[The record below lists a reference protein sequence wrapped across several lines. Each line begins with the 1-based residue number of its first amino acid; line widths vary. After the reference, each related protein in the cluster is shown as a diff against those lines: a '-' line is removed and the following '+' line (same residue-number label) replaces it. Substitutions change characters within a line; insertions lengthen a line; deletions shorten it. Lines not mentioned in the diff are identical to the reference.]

1 MECNHVNSIPLD
13 SKRRQT
19 LVEKVREEEGQWRC
33 AERSTWKATVLVLGG
48 GTMHK
53 FGHVENQIGTLRR
66 S

>member
-48 GTMHK
+48 GDDA
-53 FGHVENQIGTLRR
+53 
-66 S
+66 

>member
-48 GTMHK
+48 GRCINLDMLK
-53 FGHVENQIGTLRR
+53 AKSGH
-66 S
+66 